1 MWSVNKNG
9 GQHKC
14 LCTKCSMLFKQLKL
28 SWLNARIVHEKKIC
42 SIDFIYYV
50 TETRRPFFD
59 YDQKKET
66 VADFV
71 LAWQGEFGME
81 NNPDAVLLCCTP
93 VGIFHTIENFK
104 RKIKPYSFLMI
115 GLNLKPCLS

>member
-1 MWSVNKNG
+1 MFVYK
-9 GQHKC
+9 
-14 LCTKCSMLFKQLKL
+14 MLNVVQAVKTLLAECKD
-28 SWLNARIVHEKKIC
+28 SSRKKKIC
-42 SIDFIYYV
+42 TIDFTYYV

-81 NNPDAVLLCCTP
+81 NNPDAVVLCCTP